1 MCAQCLWYEGWVDTD
16 ASHVFPQVV
25 LAVITLRRGCVGG
38 SKAYVGCE
46 MGLLLCSV
54 AVATLSAGRCDPQ
67 SLEQPCGSGLTRL
80 CSP

>member
-25 LAVITLRRGCVGG
+25 LAIITLRRGCVGG

-46 MGLLLCSV
+46 MGLPLCSV
-54 AVATLSAGRCDPQ
+54 AVATLSERHSYPQ
-67 SLEQPCGSGLTRL
+67 SLE
-80 CSP
+80 